1 MKYIIGAYTHLTQGN
16 SPEEFKKLLDSQLKP
31 LLTLAFSNPD
41 FRFVLRIS
49 VFFIQ
54 WLETNYPEINM
65 LISDLCRK
73 GQLELL
79 GSSYYDSLLQLEPV
93 HERPSRIEKTN
104 TFLRKKFS
112 RRPRGLW
119 CIGQVFN
126 PAFVQAMEFSSLEF
140 VIISGFNQQ
149 LNQVLVNKPFIMDE
163 LGKQTV
169 VFPSDDKVAKEVSEL
184 AKPDSDRSRFVAS
197 VMKTITTQNTSLG
210 TFMFNLDQMCQ
221 CDESSKLFNQLI
233 PLVSKDTVLPSEYI
247 AIHDITNYYYLPSGV
262 YGRDFSLGKAVSIN
276 EHILEQ
282 KILSR
287 NLNLLNIFRESA
299 KGLKR
304 NSDDKK
310 LVDHLLMKAGSG
322 VAYLPTFEMNPDVVA
337 IEQRAMC
344 ELESALSQRDLL
356 PLSVGSEVISKNKN
370 YICYINGKGAVI
382 SRLSIFSLQTD
393 FAQTPT
399 PGFLQ
404 DFIRNGKTCDLSSRK
419 WELTAIDKKRH
430 DYIATSPLIETGMT
444 TVKVSKFFKTRQN
457 SISVDYEIEN
467 MGSEQSEFV
476 FETLVNFF
484 INSPKDLPDT
494 EESYQTSQI
503 VISNAFDKIM
513 ITIGFSEDFPV
524 TIRNNY
530 QNVNTVL
537 GEKNCYQYTQLKL
550 QKKLFIP
557 ASESVKFT
565 VMFKSEKKRNTGETI

>member
-16 SPEEFKKLLDSQLKP
+16 SAEEFKKLLDSQLKP

-79 GSSYYDSLLQLEPV
+79 GYSYYDSLLQLEPV

-140 VIISGFNQQ
+140 VIISGYNQQ
-149 LNQVLVNKPFIMDE
+149 MNQVLINKPFVMDE

-169 VFPSDDKVAKEVSEL
+169 VFPSDDKVSREVSEL
-184 AKPDSDRSRFVAS
+184 TKPDSDRNRFVSS

-210 TFMFNLDQMCQ
+210 TFMFNLDQMCL
-221 CDESSKLFNQLI
+221 CDESSKLFNLLI
-233 PLVSKDTVLPSEYI
+233 PAVSKDTVLPSEYI
-247 AIHDITNYYYLPSGV
+247 ATHDITDNYYLPSGV

-276 EHILEQ
+276 EHILKQ
-282 KILSR
+282 RALSR

-322 VAYLPTFEMNPDVVA
+322 VAYMPPFELIPDVVA

-356 PLSVGSEVISKNKN
+356 PLSVGSEVISKNRN
-370 YICYINGKGAVI
+370 YLCYINSKGAVI
-382 SRLSIFSLQTD
+382 SRLSVFSLQSD
-393 FAQTPT
+393 FAMTPAL
-399 PGFLQ
+399 GLFQ
-404 DFIRNGKTCDLSSRK
+404 DSIRNGKTSDLGSRK

-430 DYIATSPLIETGMT
+430 DFIASSPLIETGKT
-444 TVKVSKFFKTRQN
+444 TVKVSKFIKTRQN
-457 SISVDYEIEN
+457 SIIVDYEIEN
-467 MGSEQSEFV
+467 MGSDQSDFV
-476 FETLVNFF
+476 FETLLNFS
-484 INSPKDLPDT
+484 INSPEDLKDT
-494 EESYQTSQI
+494 EEPYQASQI
-503 VISNAFDKIM
+503 VLANAFEKI
-513 ITIGFSEDFPV
+513 IVTIGLSEEFSV
-524 TIRNNY
+524 SVRNNF
-530 QNVNTVL
+530 QKVMTVL
-537 GEKNCYQYTQLKL
+537 GEKNFYQYTSMKL
-550 QKKLFIP
+550 QKKLIIP
-557 ASESVKFT
+557 ASETVKFT